1 MPDDMKVDRPQHH
14 QPIKGL
20 TEVIPGVYHLA
31 LVGTS
36 VLLLLEE
43 RITVIDAGW
52 RGNGKTVLKTLAR
65 LGRASEEIGY
75 IVATHYHLD
84 HVGGIA
90 HLQQRS
96 GGRVAAHET
105 EILYLQQFGLPNP
118 IQNPIVGWLVAP
130 MLALL
135 RPDRFPVDVALSD
148 GNRLDILGGLEIV
161 HSPGHT
167 PGSISLHFPEAGL
180 LMVGD
185 ALEYR
190 RGKLQLPSRL
200 VSSNM
205 EDARN
210 SVRKL
215 ARLDFEVLCFSHF
228 PPIKK
233 NAARMLSQFAESLD

>member
-1 MPDDMKVDRPQHH
+1 MRVFDRKHH
-14 QPIKGL
+14 RNVKGL
-20 TEVIPGVYHLA
+20 TEIVPNVYHLA
-31 LVGTS
+31 LAWTS

-43 RITVIDAGW
+43 KITVIDAGW
-52 RGNGKTVLKTLAR
+52 RGNGQRVLSTLAQ

-75 IVATHYHLD
+75 IVSTHYHLD

-96 GGRVAAHET
+96 GGRVAAHES
-105 EILYLQQFGLPNP
+105 EIPYLQDAGLPNP
-118 IQNPIVGWLVAP
+118 VQNPLIGWLVAP
-130 MLALL
+130 VLSLL
-135 RPDRFPVDVALSD
+135 RPDRFPVDVPLND
-148 GNRLDILGGLEIV
+148 GSRLDILGGLEIV

-167 PGSISLHFPEAGL
+167 PGSISLHFPGPGL

-190 RGKLQLPSRL
+190 RGKLQLPSRH

-205 EDARN
+205 QHARD

-215 ARLDFEVLCFSHF
+215 AQLDFEVLCFSHF
-228 PPIKK
+228 PPIKM
-233 NAARMLSQFAESLD
+233 NAARLLKQFAESLS

>member
-1 MPDDMKVDRPQHH
+1 MSARHPQIH
-14 QPIKGL
+14 QRVKGL
-20 TEVIPGVYHLA
+20 TEIIPGVYHLA
-31 LVGTS
+31 LAGTS
-36 VLLLLEE
+36 VLLLLED

-52 RGNGKTVLKTLAR
+52 RGSGRRVLNTLAQ
-65 LGRASEEIGY
+65 LGRGSNEIGH
-75 IVATHYHLD
+75 IISTHYHLD

-96 GGRVAAHET
+96 GGRVAAHEC
-105 EILYLQQFGLPNP
+105 EIPYLQDTNLPNP
-118 IQNPIVGWLVAP
+118 LQNPVIGWLVSP
-130 MLALL
+130 LLALL
-135 RPDRFPVDVALSD
+135 RPDRFPVDLPLQD
-148 GNRLDILGGLEIV
+148 GSRLDILGGLEIV

-167 PGSISLHFPEAGL
+167 PGSISLHFPEPGL

-190 RGKLQLPSRL
+190 RGKLQLPSRY

-205 EDARN
+205 RHARE

-233 NAARMLSQFAESLD
+233 NASGILKQFADSLG